1 MFSWRRR
8 GSGPYAPGFLGP
20 ARETERERVNG
31 VWGRGGVPANM
42 GGKP

>member
-1 MFSWRRR
+1 MLLGSWGQQERQR
-8 GSGPYAPGFLGP
+8 
-20 ARETERERVNG
+20 ERERVNG